1 MKQAEQLRKKNAEG
15 YIDVALTVLIVS
27 FLLILMISVFG
38 AVSQKQDL
46 KYMCSELVEMATT
59 TGKIGDEVQARYEA
73 LCLEKGITPNVMF
86 ETVYFDES
94 NGKVQLGEII
104 SCTLTMESGLP
115 GFGDEWFA
123 IPMTVTESGLSQV
136 YWK

>member
-1 MKQAEQLRKKNAEG
+1 MKKLTNKRAEG
-15 YIDVALTVLIVS
+15 YIDVAVTVLVVS
-27 FLLILMISVFG
+27 FLLILMVSVFG

-73 LCLEKGITPNVMF
+73 LCEETGMNPTVLF
-86 ETVYFDES
+86 STVYFDEDS
-94 NGKVQLGEII
+94 GKVQFGEVI
-104 SCTLTMESGLP
+104 SCTLTVESGLP
-115 GFGDEWFA
+115 GFGDKFFA
-123 IPMTVTESGLSQV
+123 FTMTATESGLSQI

>member
-1 MKQAEQLRKKNAEG
+1 MKKRICNNRAEG
-15 YIDVALTVLIVS
+15 YIDVAVTVLVVS
-27 FLLILMISVFG
+27 FLLILMVSVFG

-73 LCLEKGITPNVMF
+73 LCEETGMNPTVSF
-86 ETVYFDES
+86 STVYFDEDS
-94 NGKVQLGEII
+94 GKVQFGEVI
-104 SCTLTMESGLP
+104 SCTLTVESGLL
-115 GFGDEWFA
+115 GFGGELFA
-123 IPMTVTESGLSQV
+123 FTMTATESGLSQI